1 MPSAPSSETQNEKW
15 LVETRAI
22 VRRQY
27 FVDAEDEKS
36 AEAASCDTTC
46 DHEEDDDEETMDDYG
61 ITAKETKMTRSFA
74 TGLIFAVLAMVLG
87 LYSYAQA
94 CEKPYHKPTL
104 VRTA

>member
-1 MPSAPSSETQNEKW
+1 MKKW

-46 DHEEDDDEETMDDYG
+46 DHEEDDDEETMTITE
-61 ITAKETKMTRSFA
+61 ITAKEPK
-74 TGLIFAVLAMVLG
+74 
-87 LYSYAQA
+87 
-94 CEKPYHKPTL
+94 
-104 VRTA
+104 